1 MLPRSDPVNQGSSGV
16 PPDPPPSHLTRY
28 KLTAVLL
35 SLAAVDLVAGWLLA
49 GIGLSSPLPAALARA
64 LVSPGFLLLAAAEL
78 AGLAVV
84 VWDRL
89 SPAIRV
95 PMLFQAAILALVPG
109 AIPWTAWNVW
119 SLYGVGFAIVAL
131 FVYLLLFAYRNRQ
144 IDRSVSK
151 YILGLVGSCAILSA
165 GLFLGSVYGFLY
177 LLPAGVA
184 LQVGFFGY
192 ALSSPTENGDQP
204 GLLWQFNAFWTFRL
218 LLSVVAAEIF
228 LGATLDAKT
237 WGASFL
243 GVVPFLPLSGSP
255 LSVAGAAMYNLLWFL
270 AAVSISAWFLT
281 LLGVSMGA
289 LVLPKFWTL
298 KHREQKIRLA
308 LMMGAFAVA
317 GVYIPSMWTST
328 PLLHSAALANWPVL
342 GWGMGLRTGGPFVT
356 SFFTGILV
364 MYAAVGS
371 LSVLFGR
378 RAICSVMCG
387 AAMMFQGTTISAM
400 TTFNRTSRIGRMF
413 LGSRF
418 STAFTVTSSLAL
430 VSLVAVSALP
440 YLHLLN
446 AANQTLVLPFLFYFG
461 TLWIVMFVSI
471 PYVGNYNC
479 STTGFCHWG
488 SLSML
493 FSRAGFFRVKAKD
506 PKVCQ
511 TCTTFDCAKACPV
524 ALVDMPLQLQATG
537 QFRSAK
543 CIGTGECIE
552 ACPYDNLY
560 IHDVRHWVRQKLW
573 PARKTDQPLPMVQ
586 PTLNSSASAAPIHAG
601 DSTSP
606 APTP

>member
-1 MLPRSDPVNQGSSGV
+1 MTPDSVGPPRTPRTTLALLVSIAFVADLIVGWMTGHPSNMGAGAIGV
-16 PPDPPPSHLTRY
+16 LAVLARALTSPGFLILAALELAI
-28 KLTAVLL
+28 LTAVLW
-35 SLAAVDLVAGWLLA
+35 S
-49 GIGLSSPLPAALARA
+49 
-64 LVSPGFLLLAAAEL
+64 
-78 AGLAVV
+78 
-84 VWDRL
+84 RL
-89 SPAIRV
+89 SPALRV
-95 PMLFQAAILALVPG
+95 PVAVQAALLLLVPTSLPL
-109 AIPWTAWNVW
+109 AAWSTW
-119 SLYGVGFAIVAL
+119 ALFGIAFAVIAL
-131 FVYLLLFAYRNRQ
+131 FVYLLLFTYRNRQ
-144 IDRSVSK
+144 IDVPVAN
-151 YILGLVGSCAILSA
+151 YLLGLVGACAILSA
-165 GLFLGSVYGFLY
+165 GLFAWSIYGNLDI
-177 LLPAGVA
+177 LAVGVA
-184 LQVGFFGY
+184 LQAVLFGY
-192 ALSSPTENGDQP
+192 AIVPRAASDDTP
-204 GLLWQFNAFWTFRL
+204 GILWQFNAFWTFRL

-237 WGASFL
+237 WGPSFL
-243 GVVPFLPLSGSP
+243 GVVPFLPLAGGP
-255 LSVAGAAMYNLLWFL
+255 LTVVGHALYNVIWFL
-270 AAVSISAWFLT
+270 AATSISAWFLT
-281 LLGVSMGA
+281 LLGVCMGA
-289 LVLPKFWTL
+289 LVVPKFFSM

-328 PLLHSAALANWPVL
+328 PLLHNAALANWPVL

-356 SFFTGILV
+356 SFFAGILV

-400 TTFNRTSRIGRMF
+400 TTFNRTSTIGKMF

-418 STAFTVTSSLAL
+418 STAFTVSSSLAL
-430 VSLVAVSALP
+430 ASLVGVSVLP

-446 AANQTLVLPFLFYFG
+446 ATNQTLILPFLFYFG

-493 FSRAGFFRVKAKD
+493 FSRVGFMRVKAKD

-511 TCTTFDCAKACPV
+511 ACTSYDCAKACPV

-537 QFRSAK
+537 QFRSGK
-543 CIGTGECIE
+543 CVGVGECIE
-552 ACPYDNLY
+552 ACPYDNIY
-560 IHDVRHWVRQKLW
+560 IHDVRHWMRQRIW
-573 PARKTDQPLPMVQ
+573 PDRNPDQPLPMAR
-586 PTLNSSASAAPIHAG
+586 PTARTTAAPAPVR
-601 DSTSP
+601 SAESP
-606 APTP
+606 SPSLGS

>member
-1 MLPRSDPVNQGSSGV
+1 MTEVVTPRPR
-16 PPDPPPSHLTRY
+16 LTR
-28 KLTAVLL
+28 AV
-35 SLAAVDLVAGWLLA
+35 LAAVLVVAFAADLVLGWALGHFATAGPT
-49 GIGLSSPLPAALARA
+49 GTGLGAALAVLA
-64 LVSPGFLLLAAAEL
+64 QAVTSPGFLILAASEIVAL
-78 AGLAVV
+78 TVLG
-84 VWDRL
+84 WT
-89 SPAIRV
+89 RV
-95 PMLFQAAILALVPG
+95 PSALRVPLLFQAAILMLLPTG
-109 AIPWTAWNVW
+109 LPLRGWTTWG
-119 SLYGVGFAIVAL
+119 LFGVAFAVVAL

-144 IDRSVSK
+144 IDLPVAN
-151 YILGLVGSCAILSA
+151 YLLGLVGSCALLSA
-165 GLFLGSVYGFLY
+165 GLFLWSIYGFLD
-177 LLPAGVA
+177 LLAVSVA
-184 LQVGFFGY
+184 LQVGLFAYGY
-192 ALSSPTENGDQP
+192 LPHSTPEDQP

-243 GVVPFLPLSGSP
+243 GVVPFLPLAGGP
-255 LSVAGAAMYNLLWFL
+255 LMVAGHSLYNLVWFL

-281 LLGVSMGA
+281 LLGVCMGA
-289 LVLPKFWTL
+289 LVVPKFWTM

-328 PLLHSAALANWPVL
+328 PLLHNAALVNWPVL

-356 SFFTGILV
+356 SFFAGILV
-364 MYAAVGS
+364 MYVAVGS

-378 RAICSVMCG
+378 RAICSVLCG

-400 TTFNRTSRIGRMF
+400 TTFNRSSYVGRMF

-418 STAFTVTSSLAL
+418 STAFTVSSSLAL
-430 VSLVAVSALP
+430 ASLVGVSILP

-493 FSRAGFFRVKAKD
+493 FSRVGFMRVKAKD
-506 PKVCQ
+506 PAVCQ
-511 TCTTFDCAKACPV
+511 ACTTYDCAKACPV

-537 QFRSAK
+537 EFRSAK

-552 ACPYDNLY
+552 ACPYDNIY
-560 IHDVRHWVRQKLW
+560 IHDVRHWVRQKFW
-573 PARKTDQPLPMVQ
+573 PQQNPERPLPMVG
-586 PTLNSSASAAPIHAG
+586 PTATSGSAPAPVRAGETPSASVA
-601 DSTSP
+601 S
-606 APTP
+606 

>member
-1 MLPRSDPVNQGSSGV
+1 VTATTEVRSR
-16 PPDPPPSHLTRY
+16 LTRSARAGV
-28 KLTAVLL
+28 LLAVFVADLVVGWALGHFATPASTAVGFYGG
-35 SLAAVDLVAGWLLA
+35 LAVLGQ
-49 GIGLSSPLPAALARA
+49 ALT
-64 LVSPGFLLLAAAEL
+64 SPGFLILAATEMVAL
-78 AGLAVV
+78 TVLRWTSIPSAL
-84 VWDRL
+84 
-89 SPAIRV
+89 RV
-95 PMLFQAAILALVPG
+95 PLLFQAAILLLLPTSL
-109 AIPWTAWNVW
+109 PLTAWATW
-119 SLYGVGFAIVAL
+119 GLYGVAFAIIAL

-144 IDRSVSK
+144 IDVPVAN
-151 YILGLVGSCAILSA
+151 YLLALVGSCALLSA
-165 GLFLGSVYGFLY
+165 GLFLWSIYGFLD
-177 LLPAGVA
+177 LLAIGVV
-184 LQVGFFGY
+184 LQVGLFAYGFLPR
-192 ALSSPTENGDQP
+192 ATPEEQP
-204 GLLWQFNAFWTFRL
+204 GILWQFNAFWTFRL

-243 GVVPFLPLSGSP
+243 GVVPFLPLAGGP
-255 LSVAGAAMYNLLWFL
+255 LAVVGHSLYNMLWFL

-281 LLGVSMGA
+281 LLGVCMGA
-289 LVLPKFWTL
+289 LVVPKFWTM

-328 PLLHSAALANWPVL
+328 PLLHNAALASWPVL

-356 SFFTGILV
+356 SFFAGILV

-400 TTFNRTSRIGRMF
+400 TTFNRTSYVGRMF

-430 VSLVAVSALP
+430 VSLVGVSILP

-446 AANQTLVLPFLFYFG
+446 ASNQTLLLPFLFYFG

-488 SLSML
+488 ALSML
-493 FSRAGFFRVKAKD
+493 FSRVGFMRVKAKD
-506 PKVCQ
+506 ATICQ
-511 TCTTFDCAKACPV
+511 ACTTYDCAKACPV

-537 QFRSAK
+537 EFRSAK
-543 CIGTGECIE
+543 CLGVGECIE

-560 IHDVRHWVRQKLW
+560 IHDVRHWVRQKFW
-573 PARKTDQPLPMVQ
+573 PQRNPDRPLPMVR
-586 PTLNSSASAAPIHAG
+586 PTAAPAAP
-601 DSTSP
+601 P
-606 APTP
+606 APVRAGETSSSSLAS

>member
-1 MLPRSDPVNQGSSGV
+1 MVPMVLSGWFVVVLGLVSLSGHFSGGPLSALTQALTSPAFLAASVVGMLVAVLACWDRLAPALRGPLLVQAGV
-16 PPDPPPSHLTRY
+16 LVLLP
-28 KLTAVLL
+28 TAVP
-35 SLAAVDLVAGWLLA
+35 VAGWATWSRFPLA
-49 GIGLSSPLPAALARA
+49 
-64 LVSPGFLLLAAAEL
+64 
-78 AGLAVV
+78 
-84 VWDRL
+84 
-89 SPAIRV
+89 
-95 PMLFQAAILALVPG
+95 
-109 AIPWTAWNVW
+109 
-119 SLYGVGFAIVAL
+119 FAIVGL

-144 IDRSVSK
+144 IDRPVAN
-151 YILGLVGSCAILSA
+151 YLLGLVGTLALVSA
-165 GLFLGSVYGFLY
+165 GLFLWSAAGTLYGMAASVVAVTG
-177 LLPAGVA
+177 LLV
-184 LQVGFFGY
+184 Y
-192 ALSSPTENGDQP
+192 ALSLSPSEAGEP
-204 GLLWQFNAFWTFRL
+204 GVLWQFNAFWTFRL

-228 LGATLDAKT
+228 LGASLDMQT

-243 GVVPFLPLSGSP
+243 GVVPFLPLTGSA
-255 LSVAGAAMYNLLWFL
+255 LVIAAHGAYNLLWFL
-270 AAVSISAWFLT
+270 AATSISAWFLI
-281 LLGVSMGA
+281 LLGVCMGA
-289 LVLPKFWTL
+289 LVVPKFWTL
-298 KHREQKIRLA
+298 KHREQKIRLG
-308 LMMGAFAVA
+308 LMMGAYAVA

-328 PLLHSAALANWPVL
+328 PLLHNAALVNWPIL

-356 SFFTGILV
+356 SFFLGVVV

-387 AAMMFQGTTISAM
+387 AAMMFQGTTISQM

-430 VSLVAVSALP
+430 VSLVAVSILP

-446 AANQTLVLPFLFYFG
+446 ASNQTLILPFLFYFG

-493 FSRAGFFRVKAKD
+493 FSRAGFFRVKAKN

-511 TCTTFDCAKACPV
+511 SCTTYDCAKACPV

-537 QFRSAK
+537 EFRSAK
-543 CIGTGECIE
+543 CIGVGECIE

-560 IHDVRHWVRQKLW
+560 LHDVRHWIRQKLGHG
-573 PARKTDQPLPMVQ
+573 RSSHRPLPMVR
-586 PTLNSSASAAPIHAG
+586 PSAAPA
-601 DSTSP
+601 P
-606 APTP
+606 APAPVHASESGTAAPVP

>member
-1 MLPRSDPVNQGSSGV
+1 VTDASGFLARLNR
-16 PPDPPPSHLTRY
+16 PGI
-28 KLTAVLL
+28 AALL
-35 SLAAVDLVAGWLLA
+35 VGAFILDAVAGWALGHFTTHASMAMGAVGVTVLL
-49 GIGLSSPLPAALARA
+49 GQI
-64 LVSPGFLLLAAAEL
+64 VTSPGFLILVAAEL
-78 AGLAVV
+78 ASLTALFWKTVPSA
-84 VWDRL
+84 L
-89 SPAIRV
+89 RV
-95 PMLFQAAILALVPG
+95 PLLFQAAILVLLPTSLPLA
-109 AIPWTAWNVW
+109 AWATW
-119 SLYGVGFAIVAL
+119 GLYAVAFAIVAL

-144 IDRSVSK
+144 IDVPVAN
-151 YILGLVGSCAILSA
+151 YLLAFVGSCAVLSA
-165 GLFLGSVYGFLY
+165 GLFLWSLYGFLP
-177 LLPAGVA
+177 LLAVA
-184 LQVGFFGY
+184 VVLQLGLFAYGFLPR
-192 ALSSPTENGDQP
+192 ASSEETP

-218 LLSVVAAEIF
+218 LLSIVAAELL
-228 LGATLDAKT
+228 LGATLDART

-243 GVVPFLPLSGSP
+243 GVVPFLSLTGNPMM
-255 LSVAGAAMYNLLWFL
+255 VAGEAMYNLLWFL

-289 LVLPKFWTL
+289 LVLPKFRTL
-298 KHREQKIRLA
+298 QHREQKIRLA

-328 PLLHSAALANWPVL
+328 PLFHNAALANWPVL

-356 SFFTGILV
+356 SFFAGILV

-430 VSLVAVSALP
+430 VSLVGVSILP

-446 AANQTLVLPFLFYFG
+446 ASNQTLLLPFLFYFG

-493 FSRAGFFRVKAKD
+493 FSRVGFMRVKAKD
-506 PKVCQ
+506 AAVCQ
-511 TCTTFDCAKACPV
+511 ACTTYDCAKACPV

-537 QFRSAK
+537 EFRSAK
-543 CIGTGECIE
+543 CIGAGECIE

-573 PARKTDQPLPMVQ
+573 PDRNPDRPIPMVR
-586 PTLNSSASAAPIHAG
+586 PTATPVRSQGAVRAAESSNP
-601 DSTSP
+601 SP
-606 APTP
+606 AS

>member
-1 MLPRSDPVNQGSSGV
+1 MLPRSE
-16 PPDPPPSHLTRY
+16 PDPGGSPGTLPENPSPRLTRY
-28 KLTAVLL
+28 GLTAGLL
-35 SLAAVDLVAGWLLA
+35 GLVAIDLVVGWWLAGLGFSSPVLAA
-49 GIGLSSPLPAALARA
+49 IGKS
-64 LVSPGFLLLAAAEL
+64 LVSPGFLLLAG
-78 AGLAVV
+78 AGLAVLTV
-84 VWDRL
+84 VAWSRL
-89 SPAIRV
+89 SSAIRI
-95 PMLFQAAILALVPG
+95 PMLFQAAILVLIPG
-109 AIPWTAWNVW
+109 AIPWAAWTPW
-119 SLYGVGFAIVAL
+119 ALYGVGFAVVAL
-131 FVYLLLFAYRNRQ
+131 FVYLLLFAYQNRQ
-144 IDRSVSK
+144 IARPVAD
-151 YILGLVGSCAILSA
+151 YILGLVGSCAVLSA
-165 GLFLGSVYGFLY
+165 GLFLWSVYGFLY
-177 LLPAGVA
+177 LVPIGIA
-184 LQVGFFGY
+184 LELGFFGY
-192 ALSSPTENGDQP
+192 ALASPPEKGDRP

-228 LGATLDAKT
+228 LGAALDAKT

-255 LSVAGAAMYNLLWFL
+255 LFVAGAAMYNLLWFL

-298 KHREQKIRLA
+298 KHREQKIRLG

-328 PLLHSAALANWPVL
+328 PLLHNAALANWPVL

-430 VSLVAVSALP
+430 VSLVAVSVLP

-537 QFRSAK
+537 EFRSAK
-543 CIGTGECIE
+543 CIGVGECIE

-573 PARKTDQPLPMVQ
+573 PARRTDQPLPMAR
-586 PTLNSSASAAPIHAG
+586 PTLHSPASAAPIRPG
-601 DSTSP
+601 DSAS
-606 APTP
+606 PTPTP